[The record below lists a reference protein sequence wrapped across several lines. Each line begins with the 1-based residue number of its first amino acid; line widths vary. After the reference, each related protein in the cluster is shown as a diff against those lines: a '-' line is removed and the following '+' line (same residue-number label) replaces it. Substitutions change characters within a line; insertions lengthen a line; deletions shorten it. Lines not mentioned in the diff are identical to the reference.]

1 MSILPPLLTSVLQ
14 DSFFCLRL
22 ATLTSPNGAAPNIYA
37 AARRGTIDVLTI
49 FASSTCPSTSES
61 IAEAPFFDVPATVD
75 TSTLISASTT
85 LPLVSARALPNS
97 ASPVVALITEGYNSK
112 GDKCECRYNLEEV
125 LCCFDVHFM
134 FIGVGACTLSFI
146 RMTCKAIV
154 MSSCFE
160 QQVAFTTF
168 NSQIRAQSCVTNVK
182 FGR

>member
-75 TSTLISASTT
+75 ASTVISASTT

-112 GDKCECRYNLEEV
+112 GDKCECRYNLEE
-125 LCCFDVHFM
+125 
-134 FIGVGACTLSFI
+134 LSLI
-146 RMTCKAIV
+146 HI
-154 MSSCFE
+154 
-160 QQVAFTTF
+160 
-168 NSQIRAQSCVTNVK
+168 
-182 FGR
+182 

>member
-1 MSILPPLLTSVLQ
+1 MSVLPPPSAHVLQ
-14 DSFFCLRL
+14 DLFVCLRL

-37 AARRGTIDVLTI
+37 AARRGTIDVLAI

-75 TSTLISASTT
+75 ASTVISASTT

-125 LCCFDVHFM
+125 FCCFDVHFI
-134 FIGVGACTLSFI
+134 FIGIGACTLSFI
-146 RMTCKAIV
+146 GRTCRAIV
-154 MSSCFE
+154 MSPCFK
-160 QQVAFTTF
+160 QQVGFTTL
-168 NSQIRAQSCVTNVK
+168 NSQIRVQNPVTNVE
-182 FGR
+182 FSR

>member
-75 TSTLISASTT
+75 ASTVISASTT

-146 RMTCKAIV
+146 RRTCKAIV
-154 MSSCFE
+154 M
-160 QQVAFTTF
+160 
-168 NSQIRAQSCVTNVK
+168 
-182 FGR
+182 

>member
-75 TSTLISASTT
+75 ASTVISASTT

-146 RMTCKAIV
+146 RRTCKGIIMPA
-154 MSSCFE
+154 CC
-160 QQVAFTTF
+160 QQQLTF
-168 NSQIRAQSCVTNVK
+168 ITLNSEIRLYIYVSDIELS
-182 FGR
+182 R